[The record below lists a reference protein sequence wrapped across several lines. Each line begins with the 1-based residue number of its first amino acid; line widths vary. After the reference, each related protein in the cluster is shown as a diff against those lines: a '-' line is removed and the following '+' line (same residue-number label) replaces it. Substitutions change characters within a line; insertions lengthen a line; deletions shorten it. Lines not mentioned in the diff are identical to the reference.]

1 MENEVLITTVTTY
14 QHMIYSSPNNSQH
27 FQLNYHRVREGP
39 NWFMMYYKNIA
50 TPCFTVKDVKSRLG
64 SAKFLDSSKSLY
76 KWMEEIMEKYDSAGI
91 EMEGRADTS
100 FASEALIENDKTRM
114 VI

>member
-1 MENEVLITTVTTY
+1 
-14 QHMIYSSPNNSQH
+14 MIYQSPSNTQH

-50 TPCFTVKDVKSRLG
+50 TCCLDVKDVKSRLG
-64 SAKFLDSSKSLY
+64 SAKSLDSSKNLY
-76 KWMEEIMEKYDSAGI
+76 KWMEEMMKEYDSVGI

-100 FASEALIENDKTRM
+100 FASEALRVASEENRSPENEDPTSNTKM
-114 VI
+114 VV

>member
-1 MENEVLITTVTTY
+1 
-14 QHMIYSSPNNSQH
+14 MIYPSPINSQH

-50 TPCFTVKDVKSRLG
+50 TCCFSVKDVKSRLG
-64 SAKFLDSSKSLY
+64 SAKFLESSKNLY
-76 KWMEEIMEKYDSAGI
+76 KWMEEMVDKYDAAGI

-100 FASEALIENDKTRM
+100 FASEALVEKEDPTANTRM
-114 VI
+114 VV